1 MKLTKYLL
9 VACSALLLASCGN
22 DDDWNTD
29 GNVTVQFASP
39 TMKAKENSD
48 LFYVPLE
55 VTGKTNGPIRVT
67 VDVAQTSENPAV
79 ANEHYIVTSKTVVI
93 PNESAAVSIEF
104 AAVNDM
110 DINDDRQ
117 FTITITNVEGAKV
130 GQNNSIVVTI
140 TDDDSLFYEAIQGT
154 WTFKDHNYFDED
166 NPESVEE
173 FKLKIIGEPETSEAY
188 EKTLYL
194 QGLGGASNL
203 VAEMEYIFDEESQK
217 IYLEVPYGQ
226 VLGQLN
232 FTGLGVCDVVLYGL
246 SGGYL
251 VRDGSSILE
260 ASTDMRSITFD
271 PADGW
276 ILYVMQN
283 GQGMGGFDAYES
295 MSMSR

>member
-9 VACSALLLASCGN
+9 VACSALLFASCN
-22 DDDWNTD
+22 HDDDWNTD
-29 GNVTVQFASP
+29 GNVTVQFASA
-39 TMKAKENSD
+39 TMKAKENAD

-67 VDVAQTSENPAV
+67 VDVAQASENPAV
-79 ANEHYIVTSKTVVI
+79 SDEHYMVTSKTVVI
-93 PNESAAVSIEF
+93 PNDSTEVKLEI

-110 DINDDRQ
+110 EINDDRQ
-117 FTITITNVEGAKV
+117 FTITITHVEGAKV
-130 GQNNSIVVTI
+130 GQNNSVVVTI

-154 WTFKDHNYFDED
+154 WTFADYNYFDEKNED
-166 NPESVEE
+166 
-173 FKLKIIGEPETSEAY
+173 FKVKIIGEPEESEGY

-203 VAEMEYIFDEESQK
+203 VAEMEYIFDEENQK

-232 FTGLGVCDVVLYGL
+232 FTGLGLCDVVLFGL
-246 SGGYL
+246 SDGYL
-251 VRDGSSILE
+251 VQNGSSLME
-260 ASTDMRSITFD
+260 ADTNMKSITFD

-283 GQGMGGFDAYES
+283 GEGMGGFDAYES